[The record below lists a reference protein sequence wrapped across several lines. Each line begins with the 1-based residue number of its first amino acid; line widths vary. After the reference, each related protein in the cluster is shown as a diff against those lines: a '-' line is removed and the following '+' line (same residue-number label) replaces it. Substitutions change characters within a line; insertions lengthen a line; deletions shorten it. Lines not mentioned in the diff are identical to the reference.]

1 MGLFSRARWTLVLV
15 AIGLLLCTA
24 LGGVLWRA
32 SHRRIT
38 DRELLLEAVD
48 DWRLAGSPFP
58 GPNSQVLEQQAA
70 QAYYDDAI
78 STARLWKLDI
88 EQHWLFVEVTKI
100 RAENGDI
107 AGAKNMIEQL
117 VTLDAKNLPQGLDVR
132 RDASRRIAWVQVD
145 RGDLQGALET
155 AAGQWFSSEIVEE
168 SGRRQIAQGDF
179 DGALASAERMN
190 AQSAAN
196 IFYEVGSAL
205 QERGDQKRV
214 RALASHM
221 SNRKLAAEFVK
232 LSKWTL
238 WPRDDVRIIRRDT
251 SPCGLALDG
260 GTTRNFAE
268 ADRLLEQS
276 KCTGTAVTWVAI
288 QQYAVDPAGAE
299 RVLRGSPNTEDLRF
313 GMAQLAIAAANK
325 GDVDEALRMNGV
337 AEQVGGK
344 DFVGAVH
351 EIARAWTIRDGPKT
365 VLQWARARA
374 NTGQRTWALIG
385 MAEALGQGRRD

>member
-1 MGLFSRARWTLVLV
+1 MLV
-15 AIGLLLCTA
+15 AIGLLLCAA
-24 LGGVLWRA
+24 LGGVLRRA

-38 DRELLLEAVD
+38 DRELLLEAVEE
-48 DWRLAGSPFP
+48 WRLAGSPFP
-58 GPNSQVLEQQAA
+58 GPNSQILEQQAA
-70 QAYYDDAI
+70 QGYYDDAI
-78 STARLWKLDI
+78 STARLWKLDS
-88 EQHWLFVEVTKI
+88 EQHWLFVELTKI

-107 AGAKNMIEQL
+107 VGAKNMIEQL
-117 VTLDAKNLPQGLDVR
+117 ATLDAKNLAQSLDVR
-132 RDASRRIAWVQVD
+132 RDASRGIAWVQVD

-155 AAGQWFSSEIVEE
+155 AAGEWFSSEIVEE
-168 SGRRQIAQGDF
+168 AGRRQIAQGDF
-179 DGALASAERMN
+179 DGALASAEHMN
-190 AQSAAN
+190 ARSADN
-196 IFYEVGSAL
+196 IFYEIGSAL
-205 QERGDQKRV
+205 RERGDQKRV

-221 SNRKLAAEFVK
+221 SNRKLAAEFVR

-238 WPRDDVRIIRRDT
+238 WPRNDVRIIRRDT
-251 SPCGLALDG
+251 SPCGLALDA

-268 ADRLLEQS
+268 ADRLLEEN

-299 RVLRGSPNTEDLRF
+299 RVLRCSPNTEDLRF
-313 GMAQLAIAAANK
+313 GMAQLAITAANE

-365 VLQWARARA
+365 VRQWARARP
-374 NTGQRTWALIG
+374 NIGQRTSALIG
-385 MAEALGQGRRD
+385 MAEALGHGRD

>member
-1 MGLFSRARWTLVLV
+1 MGLLSRARWTPVLV

-24 LGGVLWRA
+24 LGRVLWRA

-58 GPNSQVLEQQAA
+58 GPNSQILEQQAA
-70 QAYYDDAI
+70 QGYYDDAI
-78 STARLWKLDI
+78 STARLWKLDS

-117 VTLDAKNLPQGLDVR
+117 ATLDAKNLPQGLDVR

-168 SGRRQIAQGDF
+168 AGRRQIAQGDF

-190 AQSAAN
+190 ARSAAN

-221 SNRKLAAEFVK
+221 SNRTLAAEFVK

-251 SPCGLALDG
+251 SPCGLALDA

-268 ADRLLEQS
+268 ADRLLDQS

-299 RVLRGSPNTEDLRF
+299 RVLRRSPNTEDLRF
-313 GMAQLAIAAANK
+313 GMTQLAIAAANK

-385 MAEALGQGRRD
+385 MAEALGHGRD

>member
-1 MGLFSRARWTLVLV
+1 MGLLCCARRTLVLV
-15 AIGLLLCTA
+15 AIGLFLCAA

-38 DRELLLEAVD
+38 DRELLLEAVEA
-48 DWRLAGSPFP
+48 WRLAGSPFP
-58 GPNSQVLEQQAA
+58 GPNSQILERQAA
-70 QAYYDDAI
+70 QGYYDDAI
-78 STARLWKLDI
+78 KTARLWKLDG

-117 VTLDAKNLPQGLDVR
+117 AALDAKNFELGLDLR
-132 RDASRRIAWVQVD
+132 RDASRRIALLQAFW
-145 RGDLQGALET
+145 GDLQGALET
-155 AAGQWFSSEIVEE
+155 AAGRVDSDEVLAEFAS
-168 SGRRQIAQGDF
+168 RQIEQGDF
-179 DGALASAERMN
+179 DGALATAEQLKPTSADN
-190 AQSAAN
+190 V
-196 IFYEVGSAL
+196 FYGVGSAL
-205 QERGDQKRV
+205 QERGDQKGA

-221 SNRKLAAEFVK
+221 SNRKLAAEFME

-238 WPRDDVRIIRRDT
+238 WPSNDVRILRRDN
-251 SPCGLALDG
+251 SPCGLALDA
-260 GTTRNFAE
+260 GTTRQFAE
-268 ADRLLEQS
+268 ADRLLEQN
-276 KCTGTAVTWVAI
+276 KCMGTAVTWVAI

-299 RVLRGSPNTEDLRF
+299 RVLRRSPNKEDLRF

-344 DFVGAVH
+344 DFVGAAH
-351 EIARAWTIRDGPKT
+351 EIARAWTIRDGPMT
-365 VLQWARARA
+365 VLQWARARP

-385 MAEALGQGRRD
+385 MAEALGHGRH